1 MKKKWTLYLIHHS
14 HTDIG
19 YTDRQ
24 EKIERYHVDYIKWVI
39 DILDAARNGSK
50 KEWEGYKWTCE
61 NFWQVENF
69 LENCDEEY
77 KRKFTKYVKA
87 GLIDI
92 SLTYLNMTELVDN
105 EILDQKF
112 QKGREYAERNQLDLN
127 SAMTADINGFSWG
140 YAETLGR

>member
-77 KRKFTKYVKA
+77 KRKFTKYVK

-92 SLTYLNMTELVDN
+92 SLTYINMTELVDN

-127 SAMTADINGFSWG
+127 SAMTANINGFSWG

>member
-19 YTDRQ
+19 CTDRQ
-24 EKIERYHVDYIKWVI
+24 EKIERYHVDYIKSVI

-77 KRKFTKYVKA
+77 KRKFTKYVK

-92 SLTYLNMTELVDN
+92 SLTYINMTELVDN

-127 SAMTADINGFSWG
+127 SAMTANINGFSWG

>member
-24 EKIERYHVDYIKWVI
+24 EKIERYHVDYIKSVI

-77 KRKFTKYVKA
+77 KRKFTKYVK

-92 SLTYLNMTELVDN
+92 SLTYINMTELVDN

-127 SAMTADINGFSWG
+127 SAMTANINGFSWG

>member
-24 EKIERYHVDYIKWVI
+24 EKIERYHVDYIKSVI

-77 KRKFTKYVKA
+77 KRKFTKYVK

-92 SLTYLNMTELVDN
+92 SLTYINMTELVDN